1 MDSCFDLLT
10 FNFVSSLK
18 RTVRS
23 FSNEDLHIK
32 KYGELVSSSE
42 KSSIELAYGI
52 ATFQGLT
59 NAALN
64 SIVGGTVLAGGLL
77 LGGGHL
83 NSSDLMSFLGA
94 TQMLQKSL
102 ATLSQMM
109 TVYIKMTISGDRVF
123 EHISLAQ
130 GQTVQSGTT
139 IPRWKMLGD
148 VIFHNVGFTYSTRD
162 TPVLADFNLR
172 LQRNQTAALVGTSG
186 NGKSTIAALLARLY
200 DPNEGSIYLD
210 GVNLKKLDSK
220 WFRNEMIG
228 YIGQEPVLF
237 SGSIMDNI
245 RYGNPNAT
253 FDDVIDAAKR
263 ANAHDFILSFPEG
276 YDSLVGE
283 RGAALSGGQKQRIAI
298 ARAIIKN
305 PQILI
310 LDEATSAL
318 GKIFQAHY
326 VT

>member
-1 MDSCFDLLT
+1 MQ
-10 FNFVSSLK
+10 LK
-18 RTVRS
+18 FQFQSNLQRTVRS
-23 FSNEDLHIK
+23 FSNEYLHIQ

-42 KSSIELAYGI
+42 QSSKQLAYGI

-130 GQTVQSGTT
+130 GDTVQSGAK

-162 TPVLADFNLR
+162 TPVLSDFNLR
-172 LQRNQTAALVGTSG
+172 LRRNQTAALVGTSG

-245 RYGNPNAT
+245 RYGNPKAT
-253 FDDVIDAAKR
+253 FDDVVDAAKR
-263 ANAHDFILSFPEG
+263 ANAHDFILSFPDG
-276 YDSLVGE
+276 YDSMVGE

-318 GKIFQAHY
+318 GNVCY
-326 VT
+326 TCL

>member
-1 MDSCFDLLT
+1 M
-10 FNFVSSLK
+10 
-18 RTVRS
+18 
-23 FSNEDLHIK
+23 
-32 KYGELVSSSE
+32 
-42 KSSIELAYGI
+42 
-52 ATFQGLT
+52 
-59 NAALN
+59 N

-263 ANAHDFILSFPEG
+263 ANAHDFILSFPDG